1 MLQKF
6 QGRGRNGGGD
16 EISFMNLIT
25 VFGIS
30 LNQDLKTNSSWNV
43 KIVLKAQ
50 QTRNSDYQKEMIQ
63 SSRIKHIKAQKNY
76 I

>member
-50 QTRNSDYQKEMIQ
+50 QTRN
-63 SSRIKHIKAQKNY
+63 
-76 I
+76 